1 LNGAGAS
8 SKRVAWHEKTTLKK
22 PRCPDRTGRCERG
35 HRPIGLRRSLALTAP
50 RRIMPKN
57 DSLLNSWFFAVF
69 GGASELGE
77 AEFARY
83 EIEHGDHVSG

>member
-1 LNGAGAS
+1 MNDLS
-8 SKRVAWHEKTTLKK
+8 QTRWF
-22 PRCPDRTGRCERG
+22 
-35 HRPIGLRRSLALTAP
+35 PIGLLTCS
-50 RRIMPKN
+50 N
-57 DSLLNSWFFAVF
+57 GFFAVF